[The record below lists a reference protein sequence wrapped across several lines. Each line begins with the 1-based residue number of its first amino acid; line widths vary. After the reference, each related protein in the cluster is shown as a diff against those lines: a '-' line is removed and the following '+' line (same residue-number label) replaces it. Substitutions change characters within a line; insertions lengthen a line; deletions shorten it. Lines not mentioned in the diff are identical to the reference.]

1 MKKMSGKIISLLMAM
16 IICITSPVMI
26 YAEENVAEKNE
37 QIEIDQEDKKQNE
50 QVNDLDNSSELEKE
64 NNDNQYENSNPTE
77 SNSDVTMSDDDNF
90 QNETNEEKAEREIS
104 EENAIDIKYKVHMQS
119 IGWLD
124 DKINGET

>member
-104 EENAIDIKYKVHMQS
+104 EENAIDIKYKVHM
-119 IGWLD
+119 
-124 DKINGET
+124 